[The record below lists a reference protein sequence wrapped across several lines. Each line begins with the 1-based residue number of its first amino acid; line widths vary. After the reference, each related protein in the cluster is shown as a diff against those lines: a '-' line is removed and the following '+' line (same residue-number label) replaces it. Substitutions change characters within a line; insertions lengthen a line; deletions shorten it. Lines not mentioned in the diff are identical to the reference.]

1 MRDGDDNRGYWFGYM
16 LGTVK
21 DCARRTHDPSCVDA
35 LRAFVETSRLA
46 QPTDVEALDK
56 ALSDDDPL
64 YQGNRDD
71 AERSAGLETQ
81 DRRHGPACS
90 ENGILGMTNK
100 EIESFSRRVPDTP
113 GLRLAGVFECQP
125 DESCG
130 ARDGAA

>member
-1 MRDGDDNRGYWFGYM
+1 MRDGDDTHAYWMGYM
-16 LGTVK
+16 LQTVK
-21 DCARRTHDPSCVDA
+21 DMARRTHDKSCVDA
-35 LRAFVETSRLA
+35 LRVFVETSRLA
-46 QPTDVEALDK
+46 QPTDLEALDK

-71 AERSAGLETQ
+71 AEKSAGLEAQ
-81 DRRHGPACS
+81 DLLYEAARKAGYTDTAAHNIAG
-90 ENGILGMTNK
+90 
-100 EIESFSRRVPDTP
+100 FSRRVPDTP

>member
-1 MRDGDDNRGYWFGYM
+1 MRNGDDNHGYWFGYM

-21 DCARRTHDPSCVDA
+21 DCARRTHDKSCIDS
-35 LRAFVETSRLA
+35 LRVFCETSRLA
-46 QPTDVEALDK
+46 QPSDVEALDK

-64 YQGNRDD
+64 YEGNRDD
-71 AERSAGLETQ
+71 AERSAGLEAQ
-81 DRRHGPACS
+81 DA
-90 ENGILGMTNK
+90 E
-100 EIESFSRRVPDTP
+100 FSRRVPDTP